1 MKKEKKRLLPG
12 AALAA
17 LAAAALIY
25 LIMLNIEKNMMGAY
39 EKGTVYTAKQDM
51 GHGVELDE
59 NSIETKLAAVEMPVE
74 LIPAAA
80 IRTKEA
86 LEGHMTAVRIDKG
99 SVVTE
104 AMLEDVNQLLIEMK
118 EPVTAALRAEDLYQ
132 MVNGILRSGD
142 RIHIYTVEEDTKN
155 ANLIWE
161 NVFVQ
166 GAFDNSGNQIL
177 DGDEETA
184 AARINII
191 LEKSCIE
198 RFYSE
203 LAKGSLRV
211 VKAEGGR

>member
-39 EKGTVYTAKQDM
+39 EKGTVYTAKEDM

-86 LEGHMTAVRIDKG
+86 LEGYDLPELRYFMATF
-99 SVVTE
+99 
-104 AMLEDVNQLLIEMK
+104 LEFSLSLDQLK
-118 EPVTAALRAEDLYQ
+118 
-132 MVNGILRSGD
+132 
-142 RIHIYTVEEDTKN
+142 
-155 ANLIWE
+155 
-161 NVFVQ
+161 
-166 GAFDNSGNQIL
+166 
-177 DGDEETA
+177 
-184 AARINII
+184 
-191 LEKSCIE
+191 
-198 RFYSE
+198 
-203 LAKGSLRV
+203 
-211 VKAEGGR
+211 